1 MEAFFLFLL
10 FVFVIVIFIILLSF
24 KSAVSFKQKLILRR
38 MDELKNDLA
47 SLKKVGI
54 EVPLAEKQQVIQK
67 EKIVEEKPVV
77 ETQKTEE
84 KEVKTEQP
92 EIVQQPIE
100 KEPEKEHIHKET
112 KVEQPIKEPVAKT
125 VTQQAFTKTKPIQK
139 PKKKTDFEKFIGE
152 NLLNKIGIVILVLAM
167 IFFGKYAVDEGWL
180 NDTAKVVA
188 IVLIGGVL
196 IGIAH
201 KLRTNYK
208 AFSSVLA
215 GGGIASLYIS
225 IAMGFQL
232 YGLFSQTAAFL
243 ILVVITILA
252 ILLSL
257 AYDKQEL
264 AVIAIFGGFATP
276 LMVSTGE
283 GNYKVLFTYI
293 LILDIGMLV
302 LSYYKK
308 WNVVNFVANF
318 ATLILFAA
326 WILDAHFN
334 KQNLPHL
341 GALLFVTAFYLVF
354 FLMNIINNIKENAKF
369 TAFEFLMLVTNTFLY
384 FWAGM
389 FIVNDYQPAYNG
401 LFTVC
406 LAMFNFAFAY
416 PLYRN
421 KQIDKNLIFLLIGL
435 VLTFASITIPVQ
447 FEGKYITMFWAAEA
461 VLLLWLSQKSGII
474 LMKIASFIVSF
485 FMVISLVMDWIQIYL
500 DRPYDAEPLSILL
513 NEGFITGVVAVIAFF
528 LIVRLLQNEARLS
541 GKVPSSAFSNLFI
554 IGFIISLYIIF
565 QLELYYQID
574 RFYNDSYLTTVAL
587 AFYNYLYVAVILG
600 WASIK
605 KVKYILEGI
614 TIISVIALLVYVSAV
629 LPSYKKV
636 INYYLM
642 DEIAHNFSLLHFT
655 TGLVVLVICYFLWVS
670 IKSIYKN
677 QKSISDITLWF
688 SVAIGVAV
696 LSVDLDYLVLLGNMP
711 ELTQVSDLIR
721 KSHLVGWP
729 ILWGVLAFIL
739 MILGMK
745 QDEKMFRIIGIS
757 LFFLVIL
764 KLFIIDVWGM
774 SQGGRVAAF
783 ASLAV
788 LLLVISFL
796 YQKLK
801 KIIFEDDKS
810 IDETPAEEENHV

>member
-1 MEAFFLFLL
+1 MEAAFLFLL
-10 FVFVIVIFIILLSF
+10 FIFVIVIFIILLSF
-24 KSAVSFKQKLILRR
+24 KSSVSFKQKLLLRR
-38 MDELKNDLA
+38 MDELKSDIS
-47 SLKKVGI
+47 SLKKLGFEPQLEKKVVLKEKPI
-54 EVPLAEKQQVIQK
+54 EEVKKEVIQEPQK
-67 EKIVEEKPVV
+67 EIKIEE
-77 ETQKTEE
+77 
-84 KEVKTEQP
+84 P
-92 EIVQQPIE
+92 EIVQKEVEKVEEPIQ
-100 KEPEKEHIHKET
+100 KET
-112 KVEQPIKEPVAKT
+112 FKEEEKVTEPVAKT
-125 VTQQAFTKTKPIQK
+125 VYEQSFTATKPITK
-139 PKKKTDFEKFIGE
+139 PEKKTDFEKFIGE
-152 NLLNKIGIVILVLAM
+152 NLLNKIGIVIFVLAM

-188 IVLIGGVL
+188 IILIGGVL

-201 KLRTNYK
+201 RLRKNYK

-215 GGGIASLYIS
+215 GGGIAALYIS
-225 IAMGFQL
+225 IAVGFQL

-243 ILVVITILA
+243 ILIVITILA
-252 ILLSL
+252 VLLSL

-276 LMVSTGE
+276 IMVSTGE

-326 WILDAHFN
+326 WIIDVHFN
-334 KQNLPHL
+334 KNKLPHV

-369 TAFEFLMLVTNTFLY
+369 MAFEFLMVVTNTFLY

-389 FIVNDYQPAYNG
+389 FIINDYQPSYNG
-401 LFTVC
+401 LFTVS
-406 LAMFNFAFAY
+406 LAVFNFAFAF
-416 PLYRN
+416 PLYKN

-435 VLTFASITIPVQ
+435 VLTFISIAIPVQ

-461 VLLLWLSQKSGII
+461 VLLLWLSQKSGIK
-474 LMKIASFIVSF
+474 LMKIASFVVSF
-485 FMVISLVMDWIQIYL
+485 FMIISLVMDWVQIYL
-500 DRPYDAEPLSILL
+500 DRPYDAAPLPVLL
-513 NEGFITGVVAVIAFF
+513 NEGFITGIVSVIAFF
-528 LIVRLLQNEARLS
+528 LIVRLLKSEAKLS
-541 GKVPSSAFSNLFI
+541 GKISQAVFSNLFI
-554 IGFIISLYIIF
+554 IGLIISLYIIF
-565 QLELYYQID
+565 QLELYYQVD
-574 RFYNDSYLTTVAL
+574 RFYENSYLTSVAM
-587 AFYNYLYVAVILG
+587 AFFNYLYFAVILG

-614 TIISVIALLVYVSAV
+614 VVINVIAILVFVAAV
-629 LPSYKKV
+629 LPDYKDL
-636 INYYLM
+636 INNYLM
-642 DEIAHNFSLLHFT
+642 DEIAHTFSLLHFT
-655 TGLVVLVICYFLWVS
+655 TGAIVLVICYFLWS
-670 IKSIYKN
+670 SMKTIFKN
-677 QKSISDITLWF
+677 QRSMSDIMLWI
-688 SVAIGVAV
+688 SVAIGVVV
-696 LSVDLDYLVLLGNMP
+696 LSVELDYLVLLGNMP
-711 ELTQVSDLIR
+711 ELSEMTGIVRQTHLI
-721 KSHLVGWP
+721 GWP

-745 QDEKMFRIIGIS
+745 QNEKMFRIIGIS
-757 LFFLVIL
+757 LFFFAIL

-774 SQGGRVAAF
+774 SAGGRVAAF

-801 KIIFEDDKS
+801 KIIFEDDKE
-810 IDETPAEEENHV
+810 IEETTNEGESHV

>member
-1 MEAFFLFLL
+1 MRKKTVEK
-10 FVFVIVIFIILLSF
+10 VEKPF
-24 KSAVSFKQKLILRR
+24 KEI
-38 MDELKNDLA
+38 
-47 SLKKVGI
+47 
-54 EVPLAEKQQVIQK
+54 PEK
-67 EKIVEEKPVV
+67 EEKMP
-77 ETQKTEE
+77 ES
-84 KEVKTEQP
+84 
-92 EIVQQPIE
+92 EIVQKPGKKLE
-100 KEPEKEHIHKET
+100 EPVKEHIHKET
-112 KVEQPIKEPVAKT
+112 VKVEKSIKEPVSKT
-125 VTQQAFTKTKPIQK
+125 VTQQTFTKTKPITK
-139 PKKKTDFEKFIGE
+139 PKQKTDFEKFIGE

-201 KLRTNYK
+201 KLRKNYK

-215 GGGIASLYIS
+215 GGGIAALYIS
-225 IAMGFQL
+225 IAIGFQL

-276 LMVSTGE
+276 ILVSTGA

-326 WILDAHFN
+326 WILDSHFN
-334 KQNLPHL
+334 KDNLPHV
-341 GALLFVTAFYLVF
+341 GAFLFVSAFYIVF

-384 FWAGM
+384 FLAGM
-389 FIVNDYQPAYNG
+389 FIVNDYQPEYNG
-401 LFTVC
+401 LFTVS
-406 LAMFNFAFAY
+406 LAVFNFAFAF

-435 VLTFASITIPVQ
+435 VLTFASIAIPVQ

-461 VLLLWLSQKSGII
+461 VLLLWLSQKSGIK

-485 FMVISLVMDWIQIYL
+485 LMVISLVIDWGQIYF
-500 DRPYDAEPLSILL
+500 DRPYDATALPVLL
-513 NEGFITGVVAVIAFF
+513 NEGFITGIVSVIAFF
-528 LIVRLLQNEARLS
+528 LIVRLLRGEAKLS
-541 GKVPSSAFSNLFI
+541 GKLTTSAFSNLFI

-565 QLELYYQID
+565 QLELYYQVD
-574 RFYNDSYLTTVAL
+574 RFYSDSYLTAVAL
-587 AFYNYLYVAVILG
+587 AFYNYLYFAVILG

-614 TIISVIALLVYVSAV
+614 VIVSVIALLVYVAAV
-629 LPSYKKV
+629 LPSYEKV

-642 DEIAHNFSLLHFT
+642 DEIINNFSLLHFT
-655 TGLVVLVICYFLWVS
+655 TGLLVLIICYFLWSSMRTVF
-670 IKSIYKN
+670 KG
-677 QKSISDITLWF
+677 QKSMSDIMLWF
-688 SVAIGVAV
+688 SVAIGVVV
-696 LSVDLDYLVLLGNMP
+696 LSKELDYLVLLGNMP
-711 ELTQVSDLIR
+711 ELAEVHGLI
-721 KSHLVGWP
+721 KQTHLIGWP
-729 ILWGVLAFIL
+729 ILWGVLAFVL
-739 MILGMK
+739 MILGMRHN
-745 QDEKMFRIIGIS
+745 EKMLRIVGIS
-757 LFFLVIL
+757 LFFFAIL

-774 SQGGRVAAF
+774 SAGGRVAAF

-801 KIIFEDDKS
+801 KIIFENDKS
-810 IDETPAEEENHV
+810 IEESTTEEGSHA